1 MAARAAIF
9 AAFRAAKP
17 DVFADPVRIG
27 ILDGICDDFGIA
39 RDDAPARKVHGLTDE
54 VAFFAGLRKM
64 TGPLDQAQVDTVKAL
79 LSEAAH
85 WPIGWMAYGLG
96 TAWHESRL
104 RPIREMGGPGYLS
117 KYDTGHLA
125 KALGN
130 TPAADGDGIKYAGRG
145 LVQITGLANYRKFAA
160 MLGIDL
166 VGNPDLAL
174 QPDVAVKIL
183 TLGME
188 GGKFTGI
195 SLRDCIIDRGTHD
208 TFVKAR
214 RIVNGVDKAQTIAG
228 YAERAQEALVLG
240 GWK

>member
-1 MAARAAIF
+1 MRAGIF

-17 DVFADPVRIG
+17 DVFSDPVRIA

-39 RDDAPARKVHGLTDE
+39 RDAAPNARKHTLSDPA
-54 VAFFAGLRKM
+54 AFFDGLRRV
-64 TGPLDQAQVDTVKAL
+64 TGALDQAQVDTIEAL
-79 LSEAAH
+79 LREADH

-104 RPIREMGGPGYLS
+104 RPIREMGGPGYLA
-117 KYDTGHLA
+117 KYDTGKLA
-125 KALGN
+125 AALGN
-130 TPAADGDGIKYAGRG
+130 TPEADGDGIKYAGRG

-195 SLRDCIIDRGTHD
+195 GLRECIIDRGTHD

-214 RIVNGVDKAQTIAG
+214 RIVNGIDKSQTIAG
-228 YAERAQEALVLG
+228 YAERCQEALDAG

>member
-1 MAARAAIF
+1 MTRAAIF

-17 DVFADPVRIG
+17 DVFSDPVRIG

-39 RDDAPARKVHGLTDE
+39 RDGAAQKHSLSDE
-54 VAFFAGLRKM
+54 AAFFTGLRKI
-64 TGPLDQAQVDTVKAL
+64 TGPLDQSQVDTIKAL
-79 LSEAAH
+79 LAEASH
-85 WPIGWMAYGLG
+85 WPIGWMAYGLA
-96 TAWHESRL
+96 TAFHESRL
-104 RPIREMGGPGYLS
+104 RPIREMGGPSYLA
-117 KYDTGHLA
+117 KYDTGKLA
-125 KALGN
+125 AALGN
-130 TPAADGDGIKYAGRG
+130 TPEADGDGIKYAGRG

-195 SLRDCIIDRGTHD
+195 GLRECIIDRGTHD

-214 RIVNGVDKAQTIAG
+214 RIVNGIDKSQTIAG
-228 YAERAQEALVLG
+228 YAERCQEALDAG